1 MPPLRLLLFFV
12 FALLLLAFVQ
22 LGALGIAFE
31 KLGLSPQ
38 RAGLLLGL
46 TLFGSLV
53 DLPLFSL
60 AGDPAAPP
68 FVDDDGREHRPAERT
83 GVAVNVGGCVVPVA
97 FSAYL
102 FAISPVQTAPVALA
116 VAMMTLFSYSV
127 SALLPGVGVVT
138 PVLVVP
144 LAAAFTGT
152 LLDPENRAVLAYIG
166 GTLGVLIGADLMR
179 LKELR
184 GLGEARVS
192 IGGAGS
198 FDGIFV
204 TGLLAVLIA

>member
-1 MPPLRLLLFFV
+1 MPPLRLLLLFV
-12 FALLLLAFVQ
+12 FAVLLLAIVQ

-38 RAGLLLGL
+38 RAGLLLAL
-46 TLFGSLV
+46 TLFGSLL
-53 DLPLFSL
+53 DLPLFAL
-60 AGDPAAPP
+60 RGDPAAPP
-68 FVDDDGREHRPAERT
+68 FVDEAGREHVPAGRT
-83 GVAVNVGGCVVPVA
+83 VVAVNVGGCVVPVA
-97 FSAYL
+97 FSFYL
-102 FAISPVQTAPVALA
+102 FLISPVHLA
-116 VAMMTLFSYSV
+116 QVVFAIAVLTLFSYSV

-144 LAAAFTGT
+144 LAAALAGS

-184 GLGEARVS
+184 GLGEPRVS

>member
-1 MPPLRLLLFFV
+1 MPPLRLLLI
-12 FALLLLAFVQ
+12 FALVLVLLAVVQ
-22 LGALGIAFE
+22 LGALSIAFD

-38 RAGLLLGL
+38 RAGLLLAVSL
-46 TLFGSLV
+46 LGSLV
-53 DLPLFSL
+53 DLPLFAL
-60 AGDPAAPP
+60 AGDPGAPP

-83 GVAVNVGGCVVPVA
+83 VVAVNVGGCVVPVA

-102 FAISPVQTAPVALA
+102 FALSPVPPAQVAFAVAL
-116 VAMMTLFSYSV
+116 MTMFSYSV

-144 LAAAFTGT
+144 IAAAFAGA

-184 GLGEARVS
+184 GLGEPRVS

-198 FDGIFV
+198 FDGIFI
-204 TGLLAVLIA
+204 TGILAVLIA